1 MVGAQANLRMIG
13 MSRRSLHELPMS
25 KTAAWAARIAF
36 FSLAVA
42 ALSIIIVR
50 SQLLEIVPALAT
62 FGAALVLAGL
72 AILLAFAAFVVIWRQ
87 GYAGLG
93 RALLALFIGIVLLAY
108 PGYLGA
114 RALRLPAI
122 ADISTDTVN
131 PPRFDTLARQ
141 RPRDRIN
148 YPGAA
153 TAALQRTGYPDIAP
167 LDLEVPSRVAY
178 DAALALVT
186 KRKWAISDAR
196 APTLARRDGVI
207 EATARSPIMGFRD
220 DVVIRITPMNQSSRV
235 DVRSASRFGA
245 HDLGANASR
254 IRSLL
259 EDIDDVAT
267 SAPEPR
273 QLPQAKTPPAQK
285 GRQPDKRQPAKR

>member
-1 MVGAQANLRMIG
+1 MVGAQENLRVIG

-36 FSLAVA
+36 FALAVA
-42 ALSIIIVR
+42 ALSIVIVR

-62 FGAALVLAGL
+62 FGAALVLANI
-72 AILLAFAAFVVIWRQ
+72 AILFAFGAFVVIWRQ

-93 RALLALFIGIVLLAY
+93 RALLALFIGIALLAY
-108 PGYLGA
+108 PAYLGT

-122 ADISTDTVN
+122 FDISTDTSN
-131 PPRFDTLARQ
+131 PPRFEALARQ

-153 TAALQRTGYPDIAP
+153 TALLQRAGYPDIAP
-167 LDLEVPSRVAY
+167 LDLEVPSRMAY
-178 DAALALVT
+178 DAALTLVT
-186 KRKWAISDAR
+186 KRKWAISDSR
-196 APTLARRDGVI
+196 APIARRDGVI

-220 DVVIRITPMNQSSRV
+220 DVVIRLTPMGQSTRV
-235 DVRSASRFGA
+235 DVRSASRVGT

-259 EDIDDVAT
+259 EDIDDVVS

-273 QLPQAKTPPAQK
+273 QPPQVKTPPSQK
-285 GRQPDKRQPAKR
+285 GRQPDKRQPPKR